1 MALSV
6 AMVVLGVALVIE
18 AIVGVGGVSVRLLAG
33 VLFVAGGI
41 GRLYVEL
48 RRASARAEE
57 DSPEVSTNGHGESDR
72 DVIARRQREELRRG
86 PAGRGRSHR

>member
-18 AIVGVGGVSVRLLAG
+18 AIAGFGGISVRLLAG
-33 VLFVAGGI
+33 VLFIAGGV
-41 GRLYVEL
+41 GRLYVEV
-48 RRASARAEE
+48 RRASARADG
-57 DSPEVSTNGHGESDR
+57 DSPDASANGHGESDR
-72 DVIARRQREELRRG
+72 DVIARRQRGEPRRG